1 MKFIK
6 YAIFLGVLLLALAGC
21 SKDDKAGADSP
32 KKGTTSGGELKV
44 AVPSEPPTLDT
55 HVNTTTISSNIA
67 RNIFETLLTFDSK
80 GEIQPML
87 AESFKEDGKT
97 IEFKLRKGVK
107 FHNGEELKAKDVVA
121 SMNRWIHVSSSGKE
135 TFKDANFSEVDEY
148 TVLLEMAQ
156 PTSTATL
163 VLAYSGGEA
172 PTIMP
177 ASILEGKEEKE
188 RVTEYIGT
196 GPFQFKDWKQ
206 NQQIHMTKFEDYSHR
221 DEPGDGLAG
230 KREALVDD
238 LYIIFVPDS
247 STRVAGILS
256 GEYDAG
262 MELPIDNVE
271 QLKANKDVVLK
282 SVPRELLLL
291 YFNKKEGLFTNQA
304 ARDAVNAA
312 VKKEDVLKAAF
323 VNPDYYKTNHHVML
337 ANQEAQWYSDLG
349 KEEYGKQD
357 AELAKKL
364 FAEAGYNGEEIRLMT
379 SRDYDHMYNASIV
392 VQEQLKKAGVNVKL
406 EVYDWPTFSER
417 RNDPSAFDITIIT
430 NKGKVEP
437 TSLVWSRPDYVGWT
451 NNEKLAPITSKI
463 RTAPSLDDAR
473 KYYDELQAFFLE
485 YKPAIKMGDGDML
498 FAGRTS
504 LSQLEDID
512 GLVFWNVSN
521 SK

>member
-6 YAIFLGVLLLALAGC
+6 YALLLSALILALAGC
-21 SKDDKAGADSP
+21 SKDETAGADA
-32 KKGTTSGGELKV
+32 KGTSGGDLRV

-87 AESFKEDGKT
+87 AESYEEDGNT
-97 IEFKLRKGVK
+97 ITFKLRQGVT
-107 FHNGEELKAKDVVA
+107 FHNGEEMKAKDVIA
-121 SMNRWIHVSSSGKE
+121 SMNRWINVSGSGRE
-135 TFKDANFSEVDEY
+135 TFKGASFKELDEY
-148 TVLLEMAQ
+148 TVLLEMEQ

-177 ASILEGKEEKE
+177 ASLLEGKDEKE

-206 NQQIHMTKFEDYSHR
+206 NQQIHMTKFEDYAAR
-221 DEPGDGLAG
+221 EEPGDGLAG
-230 KREALVDD
+230 KREALVDN

-256 GEYDAG
+256 GEYDVV
-262 MELPIDNVE
+262 MELPIDNVD
-271 QLKANKDVVLK
+271 QIKASKAVELK

-291 YFNKKEGLFTNQA
+291 YFNKKEGLFTNQI

-323 VNPDYYKTNHHVML
+323 VNPDYYNTNHHVML
-337 ANQEAQWYSDLG
+337 ANQETQWYSDIG
-349 KEEYGKQD
+349 KDEYGAQD
-357 AELAKKL
+357 IELAKKL
-364 FAEAGYNGEEIRLMT
+364 FEEAGYNGEEIRLMT

-417 RNDPSAFDITIIT
+417 RNDPNAFDITIIT

-437 TSLVWSRPDYVGWT
+437 TSLVWSRPTYVGWT
-451 NNEKLAPITSKI
+451 DSEELEGITSKI
-463 RTAPSLDDAR
+463 RQAPSLEAAR
-473 KYYDELQAFFLE
+473 GYYDELQAFFLD

-512 GLVFWNVSN
+512 GLIFWNVSN

>member
-1 MKFIK
+1 MRLIK
-6 YAIFLGVLLLALAGC
+6 YMVLLCAVVLALVGC
-21 SKDDKAGADSP
+21 SSDSAGGDGGT
-32 KKGTTSGGELKV
+32 KKEKKGGELRV

-67 RNIFETLLTFDSK
+67 RNIFETLLTFNSS

-87 AESFKEDGKT
+87 VESYKEDGNT
-97 IEFKLRKGVK
+97 IEFKLRQGVK
-107 FHNGEELKAKDVVA
+107 FHNGDEMKAKDVVA
-121 SMNRWIHVSSSGKE
+121 SMNRWINVSSSGKE
-135 TFKDANFSEVDEY
+135 TFKGASFKEIDEY

-156 PTSTATL
+156 PTSTAAL

-177 ASILEGKEEKE
+177 ASVLEGKDPKEK
-188 RVTEYIGT
+188 VGEYIGT
-196 GPFQFKDWKQ
+196 GPFQIKEWKQ
-206 NQQIHMTKFEDYSHR
+206 NQQIHLTKFNDYSSR
-221 DEPGDGLAG
+221 EEAGDGLAG

-238 LYIIFVPDS
+238 LYILFVPDS

-256 GEYDAG
+256 GEYDAA
-262 MELPIDNVE
+262 MELPIDSVD
-271 QLKANKDVVLK
+271 QLKGNKDIELK

-291 YFNKKEGLFTNQA
+291 YFNKKEGLFTNKVAREAVDA
-304 ARDAVNAA
+304 AIN
-312 VKKEDVLKAAF
+312 KEDVLKAAF

-337 ANQEAQWYSDLG
+337 ANQESQWYSEIG
-349 KEEYGKQD
+349 KDKYD
-357 AELAKKL
+357 FHDTDLAKKL

-392 VQEQLKKAGVNVKL
+392 VQEQLKKAGINVKL

-451 NNEKLAPITSKI
+451 ESEELNGITSKI
-463 RTAPSLDDAR
+463 RQAPSLDEAR
-473 KYYDELQAFFLE
+473 GYYDELQAWFLDFR
-485 YKPAIKMGDGDML
+485 PAIKMGDGDML
-498 FAGRTS
+498 FAGRKT
-504 LSQLEDID
+504 LSQLEDVD
-512 GLVFWNVSN
+512 GLIFWNVSN

>member
-1 MKFIK
+1 MKI
-6 YAIFLGVLLLALAGC
+6 
-21 SKDDKAGADSP
+21 
-32 KKGTTSGGELKV
+32 T
-44 AVPSEPPTLDT
+44 
-55 HVNTTTISSNIA
+55 
-67 RNIFETLLTFDSK
+67 
-80 GEIQPML
+80 
-87 AESFKEDGKT
+87 
-97 IEFKLRKGVK
+97 
-107 FHNGEELKAKDVVA
+107 A
-121 SMNRWIHVSSSGKE
+121 SRE
-135 TFKDANFSEVDEY
+135 
-148 TVLLEMAQ
+148 
-156 PTSTATL
+156 
-163 VLAYSGGEA
+163 
-172 PTIMP
+172 
-177 ASILEGKEEKE
+177 
-188 RVTEYIGT
+188 
-196 GPFQFKDWKQ
+196 
-206 NQQIHMTKFEDYSHR
+206 
-221 DEPGDGLAG
+221 EPGDGLAG

-262 MELPIDNVE
+262 MELPIDNVD
-271 QLKANKDVVLK
+271 QLKANKDVELK

-291 YFNKKEGLFTNQA
+291 YFNKKEGLFTNQV

-337 ANQEAQWYSDLG
+337 ANQEAQWYSDIG
-349 KEEYGKQD
+349 KEEYGQQD
-357 AELAKKL
+357 TELAKKL
-364 FAEAGYNGEEIRLMT
+364 FEEAGYNGEEIRLMT

-451 NNEKLAPITSKI
+451 NSEKLGPITAKI

-512 GLVFWNVSN
+512 GLIFWNVSN